1 MKGISFMTNETFL
14 LNWLLN
20 TLYKPLEASEPDKYG
35 IPICIG
41 ITLVLIVACIVIHR
55 FEHYEPL
62 TFALGLFAFVGV
74 LLTIITVLDYKMQ
87 TDRYEFYLT
96 HQQQYESAYTE
107 LQQKNEDMLAKRKEY
122 TIYLDGNTID
132 YDKVNFYL
140 YNVSIDDDAE
150 IIYLGSK

>member
-1 MKGISFMTNETFL
+1 MTNETFL

-20 TLYKPLEASEPDKYG
+20 TLYKPMEVPEPDKYG

-41 ITLVLIVACIVIHR
+41 LTVLLIVGCIVVKN
-55 FEHYEPL
+55 FCDYHYEPL
-62 TFALGLFAFVGV
+62 AFVFGIFGLV
-74 LLTIITVLDYKMQ
+74 GMLLTIVTIMGYKQ
-87 TDRYEFYLT
+87 DADQYEFYLT

-107 LQQKNEDMLAKRKEY
+107 LQQKNEDMLDKRKEY
-122 TIYLDGNTID
+122 TIYLDGNTIE

-140 YNVSIDDDAE
+140 YNVSIDDEAE